1 MSSPI
6 KSRLSHYQQKQLSQ
20 VKYLNEMAEAYQNRT
35 KSIALRKEILEKQK
49 RRNYQSEYE
58 RLRGHVENSATPALT
73 RDHLKTRTERLK
85 QFGARAVDSIE

>member
-35 KSIALRKEILEKQK
+35 KSIALRKEILEKHK

-58 RLRGHVENSATPALT
+58 RLRGHVENPATPALT
-73 RDHLKTRTERLK
+73 RDHLK
-85 QFGARAVDSIE
+85 RAQTA

>member
-49 RRNYQSEYE
+49 RRNYQSESE
-58 RLRGHVENSATPALT
+58 RLRGHVENSATPSLT
-73 RDHLKTRTERLK
+73 RDHLKTRTDRFKSL
-85 QFGARAVDSIE
+85 GAWAVDSIE

>member
-20 VKYLNEMAEAYQNRT
+20 VKYLNEVAEAYQNRT

-58 RLRGHVENSATPALT
+58 RLRGHVENSATPALA
-73 RDHLKTRTERLK
+73 RDHLKARTDRLK

>member
-6 KSRLSHYQQKQLSQ
+6 KSRLSHDQQKQLSQ

-73 RDHLKTRTERLK
+73 RDHLKARTERLK